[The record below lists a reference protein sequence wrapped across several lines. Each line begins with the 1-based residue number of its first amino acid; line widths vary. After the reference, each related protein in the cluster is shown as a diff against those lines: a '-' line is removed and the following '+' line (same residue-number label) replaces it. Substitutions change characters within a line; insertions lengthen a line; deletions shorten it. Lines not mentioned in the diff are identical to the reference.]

1 MQGGRGA
8 VSFTKAA
15 AEAAWQG
22 LLLSG
27 VAHAADPHLE
37 DRSRDLAYAGGD
49 TRKCRWGKGAK
60 GSKPQGCFQWR
71 GCWLGRGKDNVR
83 DAVAASAGRVA
94 AKVNPQALIRLGGR
108 A

>member
-37 DRSRDLAYAGGD
+37 DRSRDLAYAGGQGVYA
-49 TRKCRWGKGAK
+49 TWKGWHD
-60 GSKPQGCFQWR
+60 GV
-71 GCWLGRGKDNVR
+71 D
-83 DAVAASAGRVA
+83 
-94 AKVNPQALIRLGGR
+94 
-108 A
+108 